1 MLEIRKTG
9 LALDENDLLELERII
24 IDSDKEEALKFLKKS
39 VYERILHSQHGK
51 LKSHLNGE
59 SNPAQQFKSDKG

>member
-24 IDSDKEEALKFLKKS
+24 IDSDKEEALTFLRC
-39 VYERILHSQHGK
+39 V
-51 LKSHLNGE
+51 
-59 SNPAQQFKSDKG
+59 